1 MSSSVLIAVA
11 VILGLE
17 ILFQLLVL
25 KFALPIF
32 ESRPL
37 IGAELYPPLPDV
49 EPLTIPTP
57 DGLKLAGSLFRTS
70 HDVPRGVVLF
80 CHEFDSNRWSASHYC
95 EGLLASGFNVV
106 AIDFRNQGDSDS
118 LPGYS
123 PMHWPTQHE
132 VADVCAAVAF
142 IEQHPE
148 LKDLPL
154 GIYGMS
160 RGGSIGLAAAARCPS
175 VVCVAADGAY
185 GCSEMLLHFTNRWGR
200 LYFPEALL
208 RLLPKW
214 HVEVSLWLI
223 RRASEFRK
231 DHLYASVERALAT
244 LRRRPVLMISGERD
258 NYVHPEITM
267 ALFARTGQ
275 DEAGVWIVPEA
286 KHNMARD
293 VDRVEYDRRLVDFFS
308 NLDTAE
314 VPVPV
319 GAGAGFTARGK
330 TRNVRR
336 PVGSPSYSSG

>member
-1 MSSSVLIAVA
+1 MVSSAVLIAIV
-11 VILGLE
+11 VILALE

-37 IGAELYPPLPDV
+37 IGAELYPPVPDA
-49 EPLTIPTP
+49 EPLAIPTP
-57 DGLKLAGSLFRTS
+57 DGLQLAGSLFRTS
-70 HDVPRGVVLF
+70 HDAPRGIILF
-80 CHEFDSNRWSASHYC
+80 CHEFDSNRWSASYYC
-95 EGLLASGFNVV
+95 EGLLASGFDVL

-123 PMHWPTQHE
+123 PMHWPTHHE
-132 VADVCAAVAF
+132 VADVCATVAF
-142 IEQHPE
+142 IERHPE

-160 RGGSIGLAAAARCPS
+160 RGGSIGLAAAARCPR
-175 VVCVAADGAY
+175 VRCVAADGAY

-200 LYFPEALL
+200 LYFPDALL
-208 RLLPKW
+208 RLLPRW
-214 HVEVSLWLI
+214 HIEISLWLI

-231 DHLYASVERALAT
+231 GHLYAGVEQALSS

-267 ALFARTGQ
+267 ALHARTGQ
-275 DEAGVWIVPEA
+275 DESGTWIVPDA

-293 VDRVEYDRRLVDFFS
+293 IDRVEYDRRLVDFFS
-308 NLDTAE
+308 VLDSADLPAPAAGGDLRL
-314 VPVPV
+314 PV
-319 GAGAGFTARGK
+319 T
-330 TRNVRR
+330 
-336 PVGSPSYSSG
+336 SSSYSPG